1 MGGCNPCA
9 AQYSHE
15 KKGEDKGYLFNQY
28 YGTRPLEIY
37 KKVDDL
43 QEIGIVEWKESD
55 LKEDKLLL
63 ERKAKF
69 KAEIR
74 NEIEKRYFRNS
85 EKY

>member
-1 MGGCNPCA
+1 M
-9 AQYSHE
+9 
-15 KKGEDKGYLFNQY
+15 
-28 YGTRPLEIY
+28 
-37 KKVDDL
+37 DDL